1 MGIGKWILRRSA
13 RLVGTAA
20 VSLMWRRVSFA
31 KRAVMLG
38 STALWSA
45 KRLNQIQVPANG
57 TCPPFNEDEIDPVT
71 LMPKEGYR
79 LVFESESEE
88 GSNRIYTCL
97 PDLTVSYTPF
107 TANVLFGGSEY
118 DAAWDVPYLQYIV
131 RSRTEGGVPPA
142 SCTEPGKEVLVP
154 FRSHYSFYSCD

>member
-45 KRLNQIQVPANG
+45 KRLNQIRKQMGLLQPRG
-57 TCPPFNEDEIDPVT
+57 KLPPP
-71 LMPKEGYR
+71 R
-79 LVFESESEE
+79 
-88 GSNRIYTCL
+88 
-97 PDLTVSYTPF
+97 
-107 TANVLFGGSEY
+107 
-118 DAAWDVPYLQYIV
+118 
-131 RSRTEGGVPPA
+131 
-142 SCTEPGKEVLVP
+142 
-154 FRSHYSFYSCD
+154 